1 MEIREKHFW
10 VTGGSRGIG
19 KALCEMLAE
28 NGAHLTVI
36 NRSKDEELI
45 TALKEKGASSVRILT
60 VDLSKKSEIDKLI
73 KDTEGDVVDCLI
85 NNAGQLT
92 GGLLETQNV
101 DDIYQAI
108 QVNVTAL
115 IHLTRMILPRMLK
128 QENGGKIVNNASVSA
143 LMYFPCAT
151 TYAATKAAVMAFTR
165 CLHAELK
172 DTKVSTLLLFTP
184 GVETRM
190 FNDISNKYGEN
201 LDLGFLKGMPAPRYA
216 KIVREAILEDLKE
229 MRPQGFEGL
238 GLNLA
243 QHLPSTFEKIVSFR
257 FSRTKKDESQSKK
270 P

>member
-1 MEIREKHFW
+1 MEIRDKNFW

-28 NGAHLTVI
+28 NGAHLTII
-36 NRSKDEELI
+36 NRAGDDELVAELK
-45 TALKEKGASSVRILT
+45 AKGASSVRILPT
-60 VDLSKKSEIDKLI
+60 DLSKKSDIEKLL
-73 KDTEGDVVDCLI
+73 KQTEGEVVDCLI

-92 GGLLETQNV
+92 GGLLESQPI

-143 LMYFPCAT
+143 IMYFPCAT

-165 CLHAELK
+165 CLQVELK

-190 FNDISNKYGEN
+190 FNEIGQKYGDN
-201 LDLGFLKGMPAPRYA
+201 MDLSFLKSMPAPRFA

-229 MRPQGFEGL
+229 MRPQGFDGI
-238 GLNLA
+238 GLNFA
-243 QHLPSTFEKIVSFR
+243 QHLPSTFAKIVSMR
-257 FSRTKKDESQSKK
+257 FSREKK

>member
-1 MEIREKHFW
+1 MEIRDKNFW

-19 KALCEMLAE
+19 QALCEMLAE
-28 NGAHLTVI
+28 NGAHLTII
-36 NRSKDEELI
+36 NRTEDAELVS
-45 TALKEKGASSVRILT
+45 ALKAKGAASVRILPT
-60 VDLSKKSEIDKLI
+60 DLSQKSDIEKLL
-73 KDTEGDVVDCLI
+73 KQTDGEVVDCLI

-92 GGLLETQNV
+92 GGLLETQPI

-165 CLHAELK
+165 CLQVELK
-172 DTKVSTLLLFTP
+172 ETKVSTLLLFTP

-190 FNDISNKYGEN
+190 FNEIGKKYGDN
-201 LDLGFLKGMPAPRYA
+201 MDLSFLKSMPAPRFA

-229 MRPQGFEGL
+229 SRPQGFDGL
-238 GLNLA
+238 GLNFA
-243 QHLPSTFEKIVSFR
+243 QHLPSTFAKIVAMR
-257 FSRTKKDESQSKK
+257 FSREKKT
-270 P
+270 